1 MFIKILLSY
10 ILGYVEIKVEGYY
23 IERFINICNNK
34 NILLWNVKSNR
45 DTIMYARIR
54 ISEFK
59 KLKKISKTTKCKI
72 EINRKRGLPFI
83 LNKYRKRK
91 IFAIALITI
100 VLLIMISSNYIWN
113 IEIIADESI
122 NREEIIAML
131 EQEGLKL
138 GTPKKNVDTKRVVN
152 NIRLNRNDIAWIGI
166 KLDGT
171 NAIVEII
178 KGEERPQIVAEDEY
192 CNIVSDKA
200 GIITKISAQNGTIA
214 VKVGDIVKPRKHFG

>member
-34 NILLWNVKSNR
+34 TILLWNVKRDR
-45 DTIMYARIR
+45 DTIMYARVR

-59 KLKKISKTTKCKI
+59 KLKNIAKTTRCKI

-91 IFAIALITI
+91 IFAISLITI

-138 GTPKKNVDTKRVVN
+138 GTTKRNIDIKRVIN
-152 NIRLNRNDIAWIGI
+152 NVRLNRNDIAWIGI
-166 KLDGT
+166 RVDGT

-178 KGEERPQIVAEDEY
+178 KSEEKPQIVAEDEY

-200 GIITKISAQNGTIA
+200 GIITKINAQNGTIA
-214 VKVGDIVKPRKHFG
+214 VKVGDIVKPRNTFG